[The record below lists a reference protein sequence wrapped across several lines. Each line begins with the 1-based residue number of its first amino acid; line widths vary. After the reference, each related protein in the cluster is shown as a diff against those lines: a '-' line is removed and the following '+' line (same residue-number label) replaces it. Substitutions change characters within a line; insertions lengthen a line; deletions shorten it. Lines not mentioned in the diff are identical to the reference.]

1 MESYTMGN
9 DYTDTMY
16 INQLSKLAQ
25 NLRYASLGEMLMNVN
40 EYSELKVKIKIKKCD
55 TQII

>member
-1 MESYTMGN
+1 MGN